1 MPLSWFALFLTIGC
15 SAGGNAL
22 ANWSHHF
29 SGFKQLMVLG
39 TAIGVHLLG
48 LLCFSLALTRIPLGV
63 AYPVLIGGSMVAVT
77 LIAVIWFRER
87 LSRQHVLGLSLI
99 IVGMVLLKG
108 GLSAPS
114 LAAGVALPG
123 GG

>member
-1 MPLSWFALFLTIGC
+1 MSLSWFALFLTIGC

-29 SGFKQLMVLG
+29 DGVKRLVVLG
-39 TAIGVHLLG
+39 TAIAVHLAG
-48 LLCFSLALTRIPLGV
+48 LVCFSLALTRIPLGI

-77 LIAVIWFRER
+77 LIAVVWFRER
-87 LSRQHVLGLSLI
+87 LSRQHVVGLGLI
-99 IVGMVLLKG
+99 IVGMVLLKAG
-108 GLSAPS
+108 PSAPA
-114 LAAGVALPG
+114 LAAGVSLPG

>member
-29 SGFKQLMVLG
+29 SGLKRLIVLG
-39 TAIGVHLLG
+39 TAIGVHVAG
-48 LLCFSLALTRIPLGV
+48 LVCFSLALTRIPLGI

-77 LIAVIWFRER
+77 LIAVVWFRER
-87 LSRQHVLGLSLI
+87 LSRQHVFGLSLI
-99 IVGMVLLKG
+99 IVGMVLLKAAP
-108 GLSAPS
+108 SAPAV
-114 LAAGVALPG
+114 AAGVSLPG